1 MSELQPIPFEA
12 EAQREL
18 ARHWGVLVGSG
29 AGFPALTGP
38 GRVRNLVQESWQ
50 RSAGAM
56 VRPDLAAA
64 PVVLNEDDLNGA
76 TERTDWLEVAGQAVA
91 RHQQSFGGIGH
102 VLTLFDHEAR
112 MLTCEGDPAALEGLA
127 EINFRPGGLWAETA
141 VGTNGPGTA
150 LATGAPA
157 HIVGA
162 EHFVERW
169 QKWHCAAV
177 PIRDPATSEVA
188 GVLDI
193 SGFREYAHPH
203 TLNLALALVVAIEQT
218 LAAREVERRYLTLQS
233 YTDLSARY
241 PGDNIVAVDR
251 GGRVVSASPSVSPE
265 LAESLA
271 LLVRQSRESITP
283 DRATQIALNPR
294 RSAMFFPVRQGK
306 IVVGGCLVL
315 EGGAPLYGSEGIP
328 FHPGDVPVYARRFFE
343 AGARDL
349 GRLGVSVEPQVYDAL
364 SAYHWPGN
372 VRELKN
378 VVRRM
383 LLATTHQVRLA
394 DLPGFIREAYAG
406 TTDASSS
413 AIDKEDAEL
422 MRVVRQSRTMAEA
435 AARLGVTRST
445 LYRRMERFGLKPKRV
460 VERGE

>member
-1 MSELQPIPFEA
+1 MSDFHAIPFEP
-12 EAQREL
+12 EAQRQL
-18 ARHWGVLVGSG
+18 ARHWDALIGSG
-29 AGFPALTGP
+29 AGASLARAG
-38 GRVRNLVQESWQ
+38 GVRGLVRDSWQ
-50 RSAGAM
+50 RSAGAA
-56 VRPDLAAA
+56 VRPDLGAA
-64 PVVLNEDDLNGA
+64 PVVLDEAQLHGA
-76 TERTDWLEVAGQAVA
+76 AEQSDWLAVADQAVA

-102 VLTLFDHEAR
+102 VLTLFDREAR

-162 EHFVERW
+162 EHFCERW
-169 QKWHCAAV
+169 QRWHCAAV
-177 PIRDPATSEVA
+177 PIHDPASSEIA

-218 LAAREVERRYLTLQS
+218 LAAREVERRYLVLQGF
-233 YTDLSARY
+233 TDLAARY

-251 GGRVVSASPSVSPE
+251 GGRVVSTSPSVSPE

-271 LLVRQSRESITP
+271 LLVRQSR
-283 DRATQIALNPR
+283 DALASQTAVPIVVNAR
-294 RSAMFFPVRQGK
+294 RSAMYFPVRQGRT
-306 IVVGGCLVL
+306 VVGGCLVL

-328 FHPGDVPVYARRFFE
+328 FHPGDVRVYARRFFE

-349 GRLGVSVEPQVYDAL
+349 GRLGVNVDPQVYDAL

-378 VVRRM
+378 VVRRV
-383 LLATTHQVRLA
+383 LLATTHQVRLS
-394 DLPGFIREAYAG
+394 DLPHFIRETYAG
-406 TTDASSS
+406 TTDATSS
-413 AIDKEDAEL
+413 AIDREDAEL
-422 MRVVRQSRTMAEA
+422 KRVVRQSRTMAEA

-460 VERGE
+460 VEREE